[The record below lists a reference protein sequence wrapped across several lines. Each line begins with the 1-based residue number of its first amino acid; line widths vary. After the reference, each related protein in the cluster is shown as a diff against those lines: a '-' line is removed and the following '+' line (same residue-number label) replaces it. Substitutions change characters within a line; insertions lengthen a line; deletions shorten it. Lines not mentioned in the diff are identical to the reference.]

1 MDEHDDERD
10 APVTTPPPA
19 PPASTRMLALLAQAT
34 RLLNNEQAFAVRM
47 DELLAML
54 QSVLRCQHVR
64 LICWFQSA
72 QPGAQREQYCTL
84 PAPAW
89 DDTLMRHT
97 ALAGTLHR
105 RVLANGDEVYL
116 GVPIRW
122 SERLWG
128 MLECRAAPATR
139 LQAVEQEFVQA
150 LSPQLAVAIA
160 REGVLRRQPALHAPV
175 AAATLLPLATPSVPA
190 VALAAQPTSELD
202 LCHLLHRLLHDA
214 QHHTRAEYGA
224 VCRVDA
230 ARGELIL
237 VAQHG
242 YDLGGVVSPSPEQRV
257 SWNMGLAGR
266 VAQSGRAT
274 LLRDVAPDTLLFPVA
289 SPIRAELA
297 VPVVAQGQVLAVLV
311 LDSPRSLAFGE
322 DELARANHLC
332 EQYAPVLWRALD
344 DQVVRDQAAQLQ
356 QIYTSSLPIG
366 LALLDLH
373 GRVLRSN
380 SAWATCWG
388 LDAEH
393 AATLQYVPLDLV
405 AALLPRLHDPS
416 ALERLCVQDQRNP
429 ADMQIITIRLHD
441 PPQEVQI
448 TSVPTRDAAQEIVG
462 RLWAVQDMARERE
475 LDRLKHEFVSV
486 VSHELRTPLTSILG
500 YAELLLARSFKP
512 EDQRQFVQTVYD
524 QADHLARLVDDLLNL
539 SRLDAGTLKLNRWM
553 VPLRQV
559 ITELVTQV
567 GSLER
572 HRIVIRVNDVLPPVY
587 IDRDKVKQIIF
598 NLITNAIKYSPDGG
612 EIELEVQEPT
622 ALPADHPPG
631 RWLVVRVRDQGIGIA
646 PEDLPRI
653 WERFYRVDNTNT
665 RRIGGTGLGLS
676 IARALVELHGG
687 RIWVESEVGRGSI
700 FTFTLP
706 VADPHGLAE

>member
-1 MDEHDDERD
+1 MYEDEWDT
-10 APVTTPPPA
+10 PVTTPPPA

-34 RLLNNEQAFAVRM
+34 RILNSEQAFAVRI
-47 DELLAML
+47 DELLTLL
-54 QSVLRCQHVR
+54 QRVLRCQHLR
-64 LICWFQSA
+64 LTCWFQSA
-72 QPGAQREQYCTL
+72 QPGAQREQYRSG
-84 PAPAW
+84 PASGW
-89 DDTLMRHT
+89 DDTLMRQT

-160 REGVLRRQPALHAPV
+160 REGVLRRQPALPAPAADDPIMPLAAPIAPV
-175 AAATLLPLATPSVPA
+175 AALASSPA
-190 VALAAQPTSELD
+190 SELD
-202 LCHLLHRLLHDA
+202 LSRVLHRLLHDA
-214 QHHTRAEYGA
+214 LHHTGAEYGA

-230 ARGELIL
+230 ARGELVL

-242 YDLGGVVSPSPEQRV
+242 YDFGGVGTPSPDQRV
-257 SWNMGLAGR
+257 SWKMGLAGR
-266 VAQSGRAT
+266 VAQSGRAA
-274 LLRDVAPDTLLFPVA
+274 LLRDVAPDTLLFPA
-289 SPIRAELA
+289 ARPIRAELA
-297 VPVVAQGQVLAVLV
+297 VPVLTQGQVLAVVV
-311 LDSPRSLAFGE
+311 LDSPRSVAFGE

-332 EQYAPVLWRALD
+332 EQYAPLLWRALEA
-344 DQVVRDQAAQLQ
+344 QVVREQAAQLQ

-373 GRVLRSN
+373 GRMLRSN
-380 SAWATCWG
+380 RAWATCWG

-393 AATLQYVPLDLV
+393 AATLQYLPLDLV

-416 ALERLCVQDQRNP
+416 ALERLCAQDQNNP
-429 ADMQIITIRLHD
+429 ADMQIITIRLHN

-448 TSVPTRDAAQEIVG
+448 TSVPTRDAAQQIVG

-500 YAELLLARSFKP
+500 YTELLLARSFKP
-512 EDQRQFVQTVYD
+512 EDQRQFVQTVYH

-539 SRLDAGTLKLNRWM
+539 SRLDAGSLKLSRWM

-567 GSLER
+567 GMLER
-572 HRIVIRVNDVLPPVY
+572 HRIVIRANDALPPVY
-587 IDRDKVKQIIF
+587 VDRDKVKQIIF

-612 EIELEVQEPT
+612 EIELEVQET
-622 ALPADHPPG
+622 ADLPADHPAG

-646 PEDLPRI
+646 PDDLPRI

-687 RIWVESEVGRGSI
+687 RIWVESEVGRGSL
-700 FTFTLP
+700 FSFTLP
-706 VADPHGLAE
+706 IADPRRLAE